1 MNPPIARIGGKSRIA
16 KQIIELFPPDNTYT
30 TYIEPFVGAG
40 NIIYRIPYNPKH
52 LEIVNDLDND
62 MYRIFKG
69 IQLHGNEIQDY
80 FPMKYPSKEQ
90 FFKSVNKK
98 DIISLLIKYK
108 VSFFK
113 LGKSYSFPQVNEN
126 IIYKTAKFNQLQDR
140 LKNVKIFNKYYT
152 TIIKKFDSKNSFFYL
167 DPPYENSKDY
177 PNAVN
182 PIDVYKALTNIKGKF
197 MLSYNDSPTIR
208 NIFKNY
214 NIQSIITKYESP
226 PRDVVELL
234 ITNY

>member
-1 MNPPIARIGGKSRIA
+1 MNPPIGRIGGKSRIA

-52 LEIVNDLDND
+52 LEIINDLDND

-69 IQLHGNEIQDY
+69 VQMYGIHL
-80 FPMKYPSKEQ
+80 KERLPKKTITKKQ
-90 FFKSVNKK
+90 FINLKDKK
-98 DIISLLIKYK
+98 DIISLLLRYKISYKGAGKYINPSIK
-108 VSFFK
+108 STPFK
-113 LGKSYSFPQVNEN
+113 
-126 IIYKTAKFNQLQDR
+126 TTKFNELQER
-140 LKNVKIFNKYYT
+140 LKNVNIFNEDFT
-152 TIIKKFDSKNSFFYL
+152 TIINQYNNKKVFFYL
-167 DPPYENSKDY
+167 DPPYEESKDY

-182 PIDVYKALTNIKGKF
+182 PIDVYNAVKKIKGKF
-197 MLSYNDSPTIR
+197 MLSYNDSPLIR

-214 NIQSIITKYESP
+214 NIQSIITKYQSP
-226 PRDVVELL
+226 PRDVMELI

>member
-69 IQLHGNEIQDY
+69 IQMYGYHLRERLPKTLIT
-80 FPMKYPSKEQ
+80 KEQ
-90 FFKSVNKK
+90 FINLKNKK
-98 DIISLLIKYK
+98 DIISLILRYKISYMGAGKYINPSIK
-108 VSFFK
+108 STPFK
-113 LGKSYSFPQVNEN
+113 
-126 IIYKTAKFNQLQDR
+126 TTKFNELQER
-140 LKNVKIFNKYYT
+140 LKNVNIFNEDFT
-152 TIIKKFDSKNSFFYL
+152 TIINQFNNKKAFFYL
-167 DPPYENSKDY
+167 DPPYEESKDY

-182 PIDVYKALTNIKGKF
+182 PIDVYNAVKKIKGKF
-197 MLSYNDSPTIR
+197 MLSYNDSPLIR

-214 NIQSIITKYESP
+214 NIQSIITKYQSP
-226 PRDVVELL
+226 PRDVVELI